1 MALEERQF
9 DLIEQRKINKALYEK
24 DANMLITYI
33 AKYFIQNDLAVDRE
47 VVNKIPIK
55 TRVE

>member
-24 DANMLITYI
+24 DADMLITYI
-33 AKYFIQNDLAVDRE
+33 AKYFIQNDLAADRE

-55 TRVE
+55 APIE